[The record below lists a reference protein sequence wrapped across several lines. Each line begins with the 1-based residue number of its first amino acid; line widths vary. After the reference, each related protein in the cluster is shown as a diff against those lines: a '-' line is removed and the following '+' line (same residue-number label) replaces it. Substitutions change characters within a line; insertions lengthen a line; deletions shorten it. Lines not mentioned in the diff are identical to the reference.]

1 MSVII
6 NDFEIIPESPN
17 GESEE
22 DQQPAARKRS
32 QVRPIDVIEIVDRA
46 ERRRHRHRAH

>member
-17 GESEE
+17 GESDE
-22 DQQPAARKRS
+22 DQEQAPRDHS

-46 ERRRHRHRAH
+46 ERRQRRLRAH